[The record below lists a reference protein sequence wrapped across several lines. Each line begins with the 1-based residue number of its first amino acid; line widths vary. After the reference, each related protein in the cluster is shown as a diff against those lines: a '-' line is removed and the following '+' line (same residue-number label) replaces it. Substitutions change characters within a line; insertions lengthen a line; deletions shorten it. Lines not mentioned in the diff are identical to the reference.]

1 MTSPDPSTVRGPERA
16 AGGAAVP
23 KAVQVADLS
32 VDLGGRLVLRGIDL
46 QIRPGEVVA
55 VLGANGSGKSTLV
68 RTIVGLLPAARGE
81 VRLFGTPVPRFRQ
94 WSRIG
99 YVPQR
104 ITAAGGVPATVAEVV
119 TSGLLSKRRWFRPL
133 TAAGRAAVDR
143 SLELV
148 DMADRRKD
156 AVAELSGGQQ
166 QRVLI
171 ARALVSDPELLV
183 LDEPTAGVD
192 LASQDIFADAIRERV
207 ARGTTVIMVSHDLG
221 PMDALIDRSIVLRRG
236 RIVYDG
242 PPHASQT
249 HAHVHPHPVEDE
261 PGWLT

>member
-1 MTSPDPSTVRGPERA
+1 MTPDDS
-16 AGGAAVP
+16 P
-23 KAVQVADLS
+23 KAVQVSDLS

-46 QIRPGEVVA
+46 RIRQGEVVA
-55 VLGANGSGKSTLV
+55 VLGTNGSGKSTLIK
-68 RTIVGLLPAARGE
+68 TIVGLLPAARGE
-81 VRLFGTPVPRFRQ
+81 VRLFGTPVPRFRE
-94 WSRIG
+94 WRRVG

-104 ITAAGGVPATVAEVV
+104 ITAAGGVPATVYEVV
-119 TSGLLSKRRWFRPL
+119 SSGLLSKRRLFNPL
-133 TAAGRAAVDR
+133 GAAGKQAIEQA
-143 SLELV
+143 LEVV

-171 ARALVSDPELLV
+171 ARALVSDPELLI

-192 LASQDIFADAIRERV
+192 LASQQIFADAVRDRV
-207 ARGTTVIMVSHDLG
+207 AGGTTVVMVSHDLG
-221 PMDALIDRSIVLRRG
+221 PMDALIDRSVVMRRG

-249 HAHVHPHPVEDE
+249 HAHVHHSHSDDIDDGA
-261 PGWLT
+261 GWTPS

>member
-1 MTSPDPSTVRGPERA
+1 VTSPAPTA
-16 AGGAAVP
+16 APAA

-32 VDLGGRLVLRGIDL
+32 VDLGGRLVLRGVDL
-46 QIRPGEVVA
+46 QVRQGEVVA
-55 VLGANGSGKSTLV
+55 VLGTNGSGKSTLI
-68 RTIVGLLPAARGE
+68 RTIVGLLPPARGQ
-81 VRLFGTPVPRFRQ
+81 VRLFGTPLPRFKH
-94 WSRIG
+94 WHRIG

-104 ITAAGGVPATVAEVV
+104 ITAAGGVPATVYEVV
-119 TSGLLSKRRWFRPL
+119 SSGLLSKRQLFGRL
-133 TAAGRAAVDR
+133 GSAGRESIEHA
-143 SLELV
+143 LEVV

-192 LASQDIFADAIRERV
+192 LASQQIFADAIHERV
-207 ARGTTVIMVSHDLG
+207 TRGTTVLMVSHDLG
-221 PMDALIDRSIVLRRG
+221 PMDALIDRSVVMRRG

-249 HAHVHPHPVEDE
+249 HAHVHHAHTDDE
-261 PGWLT
+261 PGWLTS